1 MARLKAVL
9 FDLGG
14 TLMEDEGDRDA
25 KVAALAAVNDRFGI
39 SKSGDETFRWFLKD
53 LGPYFAGQPVK
64 WIPIRDH
71 LRRNFIAYLRENG
84 KTATD
89 ADCAWFESTYD
100 AMHAERCRLFPDA
113 ISAIH
118 RVRATGLH
126 VGLLTDVDE
135 KFVRVVLQAVRLAPL
150 LDSVTTSEAVG
161 VGKPNPKI
169 FEAALARAGC
179 APSEA
184 VLIGDSRTRDIA
196 GAKTVGM
203 LTLHLHRTGDAD
215 PAADYAARTLTEAGD
230 VLQGLLD
237 G

>member
-25 KVAALAAVNDRFGI
+25 KIAALAAVNARYGI
-39 SKSGDETFRWFLKD
+39 PRSGEETLRWFLKD
-53 LGPYFAGQPVK
+53 LGPYFAGQPEK

-71 LRRNFIAYLRENG
+71 LRRNFVAYLRENG
-84 KTATD
+84 RTATD
-89 ADCAWFESTYD
+89 EDCAWFEATYNG
-100 AMHAERCRLFPDA
+100 MHMELCRLFPDA
-113 ISAIH
+113 IPAVH

-126 VGLLTDVDE
+126 VGLLTDIDE
-135 KFVRVVLQAVRLAPL
+135 TFVRLVLEAVHLARL

-161 VGKPNPKI
+161 VGKPNPRI
-169 FEAALARAGC
+169 FQAALKRAGC
-179 APSEA
+179 APGEA
-184 VLIGDSRTRDIA
+184 VLVGDSRTRDVA
-196 GAKTVGM
+196 GARAVGM
-203 LTLHLHRTGDAD
+203 IGLHLHRTGEPD
-215 PAADYAARTLTEAGD
+215 PAADFAARTLTEAGD

>member
-14 TLMEDEGDRDA
+14 TLMEDEGDRNA

-39 SKSGDETFRWFLKD
+39 SKSGEETLRWFLKD
-53 LGPYFAGQPVK
+53 LGPYFAGQPEK

-84 KTATD
+84 HAATAE
-89 ADCAWFESTYD
+89 DCAWFERTYD

-113 ISAIH
+113 IPAVH
-118 RVRATGLH
+118 RVRATGRH

-135 KFVRVVLQAVRLAPL
+135 KFVRVVLNAVHLAPL

-161 VGKPNPKI
+161 VGKPNPRI
-169 FEAALARAGC
+169 FQSALAKAGC
-179 APSEA
+179 APAEA
-184 VLIGDSRTRDIA
+184 VLVGDSRTRDVA
-196 GAKTVGM
+196 GARAVGM
-203 LTLHLHRTGDAD
+203 LALHLHRTGDPD
-215 PAADYAARTLTEAGD
+215 PAADFAARTLDEAVDLIEGA
-230 VLQGLLD
+230 LHG
-237 G
+237 